1 MNISEGFIR
10 RPIATSLLMAAIALF
25 GMVAYRSL
33 PVSDLPNVD
42 FPTLLVTAQL
52 PGASP
57 ETMGSSVATP
67 LENQFSMIAGLE
79 SMTSVNSLGSTQITL
94 EFDLNRSLD
103 GAAVDVQAAITQAS
117 RLLPQGMPTP
127 PTFTKVNPAD
137 QPILYLVITSKQL
150 PPWTLDEYAETRIA
164 QRISM
169 VSGVAQVQVLGSQK
183 YAVHAQLDPHA
194 LASRQIGI
202 NEVETSLRN
211 WNVNVPTGTIV
222 GPHRAYTLQ
231 ASGQLMNAEQ
241 YKSMVVTYR
250 NGAPV
255 RLEELGN
262 VVDGVEDERT
272 ASWFFNSDGDTTRAI
287 TLGIQRQPGTNTIAV
302 ADAVKALMPQF
313 RAELPA
319 SVKMD
324 VLYDRSDTIRESY
337 RDVLFTMA
345 LTLGLVIMV
354 IFVFLRNMWA
364 TVIPSLAL
372 PFSIIGTFAVMYLL
386 GYSLDNLS
394 MMALILSIGFVVD
407 DAIVMLENIYRHVE
421 MGEEPLAASLVGS
434 REIGFTIVSMTLSL
448 AAVFIP
454 VLFMGGVLGRLF
466 REFSVTICVAI
477 LISGVVSVTLTPM
490 LCSRFLKASKHH
502 KRPEADAGAGE
513 HGHAGVLE
521 QAEHA
526 PGVKRESKF
535 DQITEAAFDR
545 MLNAYDRTLQIVLRH
560 RGATLAFSGLVL
572 VLTAVL
578 FVIVPKGFIP
588 EQDTDQIAVTTEAA
602 QGTGYTKLVEY
613 QNQVADIIR
622 KDPNVDALV
631 STIGGTAAST
641 LGGPNLGQIV
651 VHLKPRSE
659 RKLLAN
665 DVIEEL
671 RPQVEKVPG
680 IRVYMQNPP
689 TIRIGGQVSKSLYQ
703 FSMQSPNRTEL
714 YQASENLRK
723 ELAAR
728 VPGLVDLTTD
738 LAITSPQV
746 DVQIDRDKAATLGVT
761 ANAIE
766 NAFYDAYGPRWVST
780 IYAPVNEYKV
790 LLELAPQYQAD
801 PSALSLLYFK
811 ATGGTTGTGGGMVA
825 GATSTG
831 GATAQGPGAGSGAG
845 AATNGPVVPL
855 DTLAKIKTVIGPQT
869 VNHYGQLPAVTISF
883 GLAQGASLG
892 TVLSQVREVAEETL
906 PSTVSGAFQGAA
918 KAFQSSLSNLT
929 VLLVIAILVV
939 YIVLGILYESY
950 IHPLTILS
958 GLPSAG
964 FGALVTLL
972 VFRMDLNIYAF
983 VGMIMLI
990 GIVEKN
996 AIMQIDFALEA
1007 ERGGMTP
1014 EQAIYQGCLIRFR
1027 PIMMTTMAALL
1038 GAVPIALGYGAGGEA
1053 RQPLGL
1059 VVVGGLLFSQLVTLY
1074 LTPVVY
1080 TYMAQ
1085 LQTKLKNVRVAPAEE
1100 EEPVPALK

>member
-1 MNISEGFIR
+1 
-10 RPIATSLLMAAIALF
+10 MAAIALF
-25 GMVAYRSL
+25 GLVAYRSL

-57 ETMGSSVATP
+57 ETMGASVATP

-103 GAAVDVQAAITQAS
+103 GAAVDVQGAITQAA

-137 QPILYLVITSKQL
+137 QPVLYLVITSTTV

-183 YAVHAQLDPHA
+183 FAVHAQLDPHA
-194 LASRQIGI
+194 LAARQIGI
-202 NEVETSLRN
+202 NEVEASLRA
-211 WNVNVPTGTIV
+211 WNVNTPTGSII
-222 GPHRAYTLQ
+222 GPHKTYTLQ
-231 ASGQLMNAEQ
+231 ATGQLMTAAE
-241 YKSMVVTYR
+241 YKNMIVAYR

-255 RLEELGN
+255 RLGELGN
-262 VVDGVEDERT
+262 IKDGVEDERT
-272 ASWFFNSDGDTTRAI
+272 ASWFYTTQGAQRAI

-313 RAELPA
+313 KLELP
-319 SVKMD
+319 SSIHMD

-337 RDVLFTMA
+337 RDVQFTML
-345 LTLGLVIMV
+345 LTLALVIMV
-354 IFVFLRNMWA
+354 IFVFLRNVWA

-372 PFSIIGTFAVMYLL
+372 PFSIIGTFAVMYML

-394 MMALILSIGFVVD
+394 MMALILSVGFVVD

-421 MGEEPLAASLVGS
+421 MGEDPLTASLVGS

-490 LCSRFLKASKHH
+490 LCSLFLKKPHTHGEASAFG
-502 KRPEADAGAGE
+502 R
-513 HGHAGVLE
+513 V
-521 QAEHA
+521 
-526 PGVKRESKF
+526 
-535 DQITEAAFDR
+535 TERAFDS
-545 MLNAYDRTLQIVLRH
+545 MLRGYDKALQIVLRH
-560 RGATLAFSGLVL
+560 RPATMAAFVAVL
-572 VLTAVL
+572 ILTGVL
-578 FVIVPKGFIP
+578 FVLVPKGFIP

-602 QGTGYTKLVEY
+602 QGTSYDKLIEY
-613 QNQVADIIR
+613 QDKVATIIR
-622 KDPNVDALV
+622 ENPNVEGLV
-631 STIGGTAAST
+631 STIGGSAAAT

-651 VHLKPRSE
+651 VHLKPRGD
-659 RKLLAN
+659 RKELATE
-665 DVIEEL
+665 IIAKL
-671 RPQVEKVPG
+671 RPEIAQIAG
-680 IRVYMQNPP
+680 MDVYMQNPP
-689 TIRIGGQVSKSLYQ
+689 TVRIGGQVSKSLYQ
-703 FSMQSPNRTEL
+703 FSMQSPNREEL
-714 YQASENLRK
+714 YEASRNLK
-723 ELAAR
+723 KALSGL
-728 VPGLVDLTTD
+728 PGIEDLTSD
-738 LAITSPQV
+738 LEISSPQV
-746 DVQIDRDKAATLGVT
+746 NVEIDRDKAAALGVT
-761 ANAIE
+761 ANQIE
-766 NAFYDAYGPRWVST
+766 SAFYDAYGPRWVST

-790 LLELAPQYQAD
+790 LLELAPEFQND
-801 PSALSLLYFK
+801 PSALSMLYFK
-811 ATGGTTGTGGGMVA
+811 ATP
-825 GATSTG
+825 
-831 GATAQGPGAGSGAG
+831 QPGSG
-845 AATNGPVVPL
+845 AATNAAAAAATAGGGTASGAVGGALGSAGNASAGTVVPL
-855 DTLAKIKTVIGPQT
+855 DTLAKTTQVVGPQT
-869 VNHYGQLPAVTISF
+869 VNHHGQLPAVTISF
-883 GLAQGASLG
+883 GLAPGASLG
-892 TVLSQVREVAEETL
+892 NVLTRVQKVADETL
-906 PSTVSGAFQGAA
+906 PETVSGAFQGAA
-918 KAFQSSLSNLT
+918 KAFESSLGNLA
-929 VLLVIAILVV
+929 VLLVIAIMVV

-958 GLPSAG
+958 GLPSAA
-964 FGALVTLL
+964 FGALVTLII
-972 VFRMDLNIYAF
+972 FRMDLNIYAF

-1007 ERGGMTP
+1007 ERGGKKP
-1014 EQAIYQGCLIRFR
+1014 EEAIYEGCLIRFR

-1038 GAVPIALGYGAGGEA
+1038 GALPIAVGYGAGGEA

-1059 VVVGGLLFSQLVTLY
+1059 VVVGGLLFSQLVTLF

-1085 LQTKLKNVRVAPAEE
+1085 LQSWMKSRQGARSLTPAT
-1100 EEPVPALK
+1100 AGK

>member
-1 MNISEGFIR
+1 MNISEGFIK

-25 GMVAYRSL
+25 GLVAYQQL

-57 ETMGSSVATP
+57 ETMGASVATP

-79 SMTSVNSLGSTQITL
+79 SMTSVNSLGSTLVTL

-103 GAAVDVQAAITQAS
+103 GAAIDVQSAITQAS

-137 QPILYLVITSKQL
+137 QPILYLVITSTTM
-150 PPWTLDEYAETRIA
+150 PPWTLDEYAETRVA

-169 VSGVAQVQVLGSQK
+169 VNGVAQVQVLGSQK
-183 YAVHAQLDPHA
+183 YAVHTQLDPHA
-194 LASRQIGI
+194 LAARQIGI
-202 NEVETSLRN
+202 NEVETALRN
-211 WNVNVPTGTIV
+211 WNVNVPAGTLI
-222 GPHRAYTLQ
+222 GPHKSFTLQ
-231 ASGQLMNAEQ
+231 ATGQLMNADQ
-241 YKSMVVTYR
+241 YKEMVVTYR

-255 RLEELGN
+255 RLKELGSII
-262 VVDGVEDERT
+262 DGVEDQRT
-272 ASWFFNSDGDTTRAI
+272 ASWFYTPDGEQRAI

-302 ADAVKALMPQF
+302 ADAVKNLLPTF
-313 RAELPA
+313 RAELPT
-319 SVKMD
+319 SIHMD

-337 RDVLFTMA
+337 RDVQFTMM
-345 LTLGLVIMV
+345 LTLALVIMV
-354 IFVFLRNMWA
+354 IFLFLRNVWA

-372 PFSIIGTFAVMYLL
+372 PFSIIGTFAIMYLL

-394 MMALILSIGFVVD
+394 MMALILSVGFVVD

-421 MGEEPLAASLVGS
+421 MGEDPLTASLVGS

-466 REFSVTICVAI
+466 REFSVTICVSI

-490 LCSRFLKASKHH
+490 LCSRFLKRPKHRVEGEGG
-502 KRPEADAGAGE
+502 RP
-513 HGHAGVLE
+513 HGPEKG
-521 QAEHA
+521 
-526 PGVKRESKF
+526 F
-535 DQITEAAFDR
+535 AAVSERYFQK
-545 MLNAYDRTLQIVLRH
+545 MLGAYDRTLQVVLRH
-560 RGATLAFSGLVL
+560 RGATMATFVVILA
-572 VLTAVL
+572 LTALL
-578 FVIVPKGFIP
+578 FVLVPKGFIP
-588 EQDTDQIAVTTEAA
+588 DQDTDQIAVTTEAA
-602 QGTGYTKLVEY
+602 QGTSYDKLVEY
-613 QNQVADIIR
+613 QDHVADIIR
-622 KDPNVDALV
+622 RNPNVQALV
-631 STIGGTAAST
+631 STIGGSAANT

-651 VHLKPRSE
+651 VHLKPRGD
-659 RKLLAN
+659 RKELAN
-665 DVIEEL
+665 EIIGKL
-671 RPQVEKVPG
+671 RPELSGVTGMQVFL
-680 IRVYMQNPP
+680 QNPP

-703 FSMQSPNRTEL
+703 YSMQSPNRDAL
-714 YQASENLRK
+714 YA
-723 ELAAR
+723 AAR
-728 VPGLVDLTTD
+728 NMVKVLGDVEGLEDLTSD
-738 LAITSPQV
+738 LEVTSPQV
-746 DVQIDRDKAATLGVT
+746 NVEIDRDKAAALGVT

-790 LLELAPQYQAD
+790 LLELAPQFQAD
-801 PSALSLLYFK
+801 PAALSLLYFK
-811 ATGGTTGTGGGMVA
+811 AA
-825 GATSTG
+825 GNAAANASAAQTNPGVG
-831 GATAQGPGAGSGAG
+831 GATAAGPGAAGAGG
-845 AATNGPVVPL
+845 AATGGVVVPL
-855 DTLAKIKTVIGPQT
+855 DTLAKATQVIGPQT
-869 VNHYGQLPAVTISF
+869 VNHYGQLPAVTVSF
-883 GLAQGASLG
+883 GLAPGASLG
-892 TVLSQVREVAEETL
+892 SVLTRVREVATANL
-906 PSTVSGAFQGAA
+906 PEGVSGQFQGAA
-918 KAFQSSLSNLT
+918 KAFQSSLQNLSL
-929 VLLVIAILVV
+929 LLVVAILVV

-964 FGALVTLL
+964 FGALVTLII
-972 VFRMDLNIYAF
+972 FRMDLNIYAF

-996 AIMQIDFALEA
+996 AIMQIDFALEQ
-1007 ERGGMTP
+1007 EREGKTP
-1014 EQAIYQGCLIRFR
+1014 EEAIYQGCLIRFR

-1085 LQTKLKNVRVAPAEE
+1085 LQTWLRSRKPAAKMEPAVVRD
-1100 EEPVPALK
+1100 